1 MIAALIGLGVGLLSA
16 GASQGDASRIF
27 RGAKDAVV
35 TIGTPTGA
43 GTGFITGDG
52 TLLVTA
58 AHIVE
63 GENLSEIQTSLKD
76 LRVVS
81 VHAFDPDRDVAVLK
95 LNKPAS
101 RRLALASALPQPGT
115 EIFVIGTPL
124 GFLQQTISEGIVS
137 GIRKTGTGTL
147 LQITAPVSPGS
158 SGSPVLNSA
167 GQVVGM
173 VVGGIQEGQLLNF
186 AVASSEIQRV
196 IASARKPYEDPTATP
211 PPKPEVSRAERIA
224 DLVSKLSGSWGDE
237 AARKLADLGA
247 IGALSECAKSS
258 SGAVRKR
265 AIDGLVRALSD
276 SFWLVRSQAAN
287 ALGEIKDPRAV
298 EPLIRALSDSDSI
311 VRSGAAEAL
320 GEIEDKRALGALQR
334 LLGDDDEY
342 VRKAAREAI
351 RKIEGR
357 PPLADNPTSLSFC
370 AESASGTTPVVAAE
384 EPLTARV
391 CRGEV

>member
-276 SFWLVRSQAAN
+276 S
-287 ALGEIKDPRAV
+287 
-298 EPLIRALSDSDSI
+298 
-311 VRSGAAEAL
+311 
-320 GEIEDKRALGALQR
+320 
-334 LLGDDDEY
+334 
-342 VRKAAREAI
+342 
-351 RKIEGR
+351 
-357 PPLADNPTSLSFC
+357 
-370 AESASGTTPVVAAE
+370 
-384 EPLTARV
+384 
-391 CRGEV
+391 